1 MTDVALFGELTSGS
15 HTARF
20 SAIAPTSWQTG
31 TDPVGEPLVVTGGN
45 IKFDATADVWASGS
59 ITVIAPWPGPTTEL
73 ITVFGG
79 EIFLAR
85 GVETGAGG
93 TAWSPM
99 GYFRVT
105 TDTQENAA
113 KGPITITL
121 DDRMATLIESELIT
135 PRVFEPGTTVQAMVE
150 NLVLDVYPLAVIEF
164 DSGTGA
170 TVLGRQITVEENRH
184 GGLSDLADSLG
195 QFVYFDERGV
205 LRFADIPDETEP
217 VWTIRAGRRGSMVQ
231 PRRSL
236 TRIGVYT
243 AVAAYGE
250 GMDDTPPVFAVAY
263 DAGST
268 SPTRWDGPFG
278 KIPRRYASPFIT
290 TFSGAR
296 SAAEAMLRRTLGAPY
311 SVSVSIVPNPALR
324 PYMPIRLI
332 YDDGTRELHV
342 IDTFTLP
349 FDPDTDA
356 GIDTRDQSVTY
367 VLVE

>member
-1 MTDVALFGELTSGS
+1 MTDVTVFGDLTSGS

-31 TDPVGEPLVVTGGN
+31 TDPVGEPLLVTGGRVL
-45 IKFDATADVWASGS
+45 FDATSDVWASGS
-59 ITVIAPWPGPTTEL
+59 ITVIAPWPGPTNEL

-93 TAWSPM
+93 TMWSPM

-105 TDTQENAA
+105 TDTQDDAA

-150 NLVLDVYPLAVIEF
+150 NLVLDVYPLAVIEY
-164 DSGTGA
+164 DSNTDA
-170 TVLGRQITVEENRH
+170 VVLGRQITVAENRYE
-184 GGLSDLADSLG
+184 GLSDLADSLG
-195 QFVYFDERGV
+195 QYVHFDERGV
-205 LRFADIPDETEP
+205 LRFADIPTTTEP
-217 VWTIRAGRRGSMVQ
+217 VWTIRAGRRGSMVR

-236 TRIGVYT
+236 TRVGVYN
-243 AVAAYGE
+243 AVAVFGE
-250 GMDDTPPVFAVAY
+250 GMDDTPPVHAVAY
-263 DAGST
+263 DGGPT
-268 SPTRWDGPFG
+268 SPTRWGGPFG
-278 KIPRRYASPFIT
+278 MIPRRYASPFIT
-290 TFSGAR
+290 TWSGAR
-296 SAAEAMLRRTLGAPY
+296 SAASAMLRRSLGAPY

-332 YDDGTRELHV
+332 YDDGTREMHV
-342 IDTFTLP
+342 IDKFELP
-349 FDPDTDA
+349 FDTDTDA

-367 VLVE
+367 VRVE